1 MCVPRFHFN
10 FVSLK
15 IFWFLYLLMK
25 FTTDINLQNL
35 IIVQLFVTNERG
47 KKKRNVKKWCQ
58 HFNSIFSKIKKET
71 TQPRSIQFQIDL
83 API

>member
-1 MCVPRFHFN
+1 
-10 FVSLK
+10 
-15 IFWFLYLLMK
+15 MK

-47 KKKRNVKKWCQ
+47 KKKRNVKKRCQ
-58 HFNSIFSKIKKET
+58 HFNSIFPKIKKET